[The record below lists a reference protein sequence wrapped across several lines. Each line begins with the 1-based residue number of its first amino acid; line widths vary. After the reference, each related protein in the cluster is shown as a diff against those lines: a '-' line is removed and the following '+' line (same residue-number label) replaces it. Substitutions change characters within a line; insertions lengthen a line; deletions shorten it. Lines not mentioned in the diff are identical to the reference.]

1 MKLKIAGLA
10 LALSVVATS
19 AGAVVP
25 ITPVTSFEGSG
36 VPAAGYGYSIDENGK
51 AFAAPFAT
59 SYTALLTGV
68 TFTGMSGI
76 QSNGSAWGFPAAP
89 DGTATAFL
97 QSYRGSQF
105 GQQTNGSI
113 TVDLGG
119 ALVANRGY
127 DLVFYT
133 AGRPSGS
140 TQFTVSYDGG
150 KATTFA
156 APATAGFGKEVFSF
170 KASGG
175 QQSITFTALDGQGDD
190 TAFALD
196 NIGISAPEPATW
208 AMMLVGFGG
217 LGAALR
223 MNRRRVTAVA

>member
-36 VPAAGYGYSIDENGK
+36 VSPAGYGYSSDENGK
-51 AFAAPFAT
+51 GFAT
-59 SYTALLTGV
+59 SYTASLAGV

-105 GQQTNGSI
+105 GEQANGSI
-113 TVDLGG
+113 TLDLGG
-119 ALVANRGY
+119 ALVANRSY

-133 AGRPSGS
+133 AGRPSYGS

-150 KATTFA
+150 VATTFA
-156 APATAGFGKEVFSF
+156 APSTVGFGKEVFSF

-175 QQSITFTALDGQGDD
+175 QQSITFTALNGRGDD

-196 NIGISAPEPATW
+196 NIGISVPEPATW
-208 AMMLVGFGG
+208 AMMLIGFGG

-223 MNRRRVTAVA
+223 MNRRRVFVAV